1 MLKLIPFFA
10 EFNMNDRNSV
20 VGAGHGNLST
30 IDNRPSLLSPSQSGV
45 PEAPD
50 TFAIQ
55 TKVTPAT
62 VTLPPQVTS
71 DSVDLQPQV
80 TLDSNPHQP
89 QVTLEADPLHHPASH
104 KMNSPSPAKSSVKIP
119 TYKTVPALN
128 FRCKYC
134 SRCFTTD
141 NSFEKH
147 LLNRHQI
154 SDYPPVLH
162 YISFMGKRKI
172 KVNLNKEPPQ
182 SNGGGFEQSFPKQ
195 KEETSRKNTQSFIC
209 SMCDKTYVT
218 REGVKRHLKNFHQVT
233 SVTAEHYSSN
243 GQNKTIPSSRTFPKF
258 KTPAIQTKVTP
269 DTVTLPRQV
278 TSDSVDLQPLVT
290 LDLNPHQPQV
300 TLNADPHQ
308 PQVTLD
314 SDPLH
319 YPASHKM
326 NSPSPATVNTNSKK
340 RLKAK
345 SNFGICKSITNPF
358 CSGGV
363 RMENFTLW
371 KSNKPKTTPTETTVN
386 IVELEKVPRTTNRPK
401 EKVRKGKRKRSCGI
415 PGCVPCSVVTNC
427 SVCNYCLDKSKK

>member
-1 MLKLIPFFA
+1 MLKLLPFFA

-50 TFAIQ
+50 TF
-55 TKVTPAT
+55 
-62 VTLPPQVTS
+62 
-71 DSVDLQPQV
+71 
-80 TLDSNPHQP
+80 
-89 QVTLEADPLHHPASH
+89 
-104 KMNSPSPAKSSVKIP
+104 
-119 TYKTVPALN
+119 
-128 FRCKYC
+128 
-134 SRCFTTD
+134 
-141 NSFEKH
+141 
-147 LLNRHQI
+147 
-154 SDYPPVLH
+154 
-162 YISFMGKRKI
+162 
-172 KVNLNKEPPQ
+172 
-182 SNGGGFEQSFPKQ
+182 
-195 KEETSRKNTQSFIC
+195 
-209 SMCDKTYVT
+209 
-218 REGVKRHLKNFHQVT
+218 
-233 SVTAEHYSSN
+233 
-243 GQNKTIPSSRTFPKF
+243 
-258 KTPAIQTKVTP
+258 AIQTKVTP

-427 SVCNYCLDKSKK
+427 SVCNYCILWF